1 MTSVRSFFTCAPRL
15 VKRSVAFVFLFLS
28 AHSAFAG
35 EIVSPKEIATKFLDS
50 LERKDFKTAST
61 NFDAVMT
68 EGLPP
73 AKLAAV
79 WASIQEQFGSVKSRD
94 MATVIQKGEMQIVT
108 VPIQCERGAL
118 VVSITINKERKI
130 AGFFVQPQTKPSAGM
145 PATSKHEEHEITVG
159 TLERGLPGT
168 LTMPASHGGTLVP
181 AVILVHGSGPT
192 DRNETIGPNR
202 PFFDLAQGLADHG
215 IAVIRYDKRTWAR
228 PQDFAN
234 DNYSIDDE
242 TTNDAVYALE
252 MARTIKGI
260 DPRRTFVLGHSQGG
274 MLAPRIAHKSSDV
287 AGVILFA
294 APARPLSTLVV
305 EQNRLVASLD
315 GTITA
320 DEQEA
325 LNSLEKQFANLRRG
339 TPSIKSTDSPLGLP
353 AKYWRDLDKIDPLAD
368 AKSLNK
374 PLLLLQ
380 GGRDIQVTQA
390 DWALW
395 QESLGGSPLS
405 TLKFYPDLNHLGITG
420 VEPPSFDDSKTPGQV
435 DLSLIAD
442 ISKWIL
448 EINKLQIVT
457 R

>member
-1 MTSVRSFFTCAPRL
+1 MTLVRSLIRCAPVL
-15 VKRSVAFVFLFLS
+15 VKRSVALVLLFLS

-50 LERKDFKTAST
+50 LERKDFKKASA
-61 NFDAVMT
+61 NFDAAMT

-79 WASIQEQFGSVKSRD
+79 WASIQKEFGSVKSRD
-94 MATVIQKGEMQIVT
+94 MATITQKGEMQIVT
-108 VPIQCERGAL
+108 VPIQCEKGAL
-118 VVSITINKERKI
+118 VAFITINKERKI
-130 AGFFVQPQTKPSAGM
+130 AGFFVQPQTEPSAGI

-168 LTMPASHGGTLVP
+168 LTMPASPRSTLLP

-215 IAVIRYDKRTWAR
+215 IAVIRYDKRSWAR
-228 PQDFAN
+228 PQDFVN

-252 MARTIKGI
+252 TARTIKGI
-260 DPRRTFVLGHSQGG
+260 DPRRIFVLGHSQGG
-274 MLAPRIAHKSSDV
+274 MLAPRIAHKSTHV

-294 APARPLSTLVV
+294 APARPLSTIVV
-305 EQNRLVASLD
+305 EQSRLAASLD

-325 LNSLEKQFANLRRG
+325 LNSLEKQFANLREG
-339 TPSIKSTDSPLGLP
+339 TTAIKSSDLPLGLP
-353 AKYWRDLDKIDPLAD
+353 EKYWHDLDRINPLAD

-380 GGRDIQVTQA
+380 GGRDIQVTQT

-395 QESLGGSPLS
+395 QENLGGSSLS
-405 TLKFYPDLNHLGITG
+405 TFKFYPDLNHLGITG
-420 VEPPSFDDSKTPGQV
+420 IGPASFDDYKTPGQV

-442 ISKWIL
+442 ISRWIL
-448 EINKLQIVT
+448 GLSKLQIVT
-457 R
+457 H